1 MPYEVPV
8 KSGAIVVFMT
18 EKAYRS
24 NSETYGGSGEFSY
37 KVRMGVGSLSLVAEE
52 REFVYLHPIPVVS
65 AFLMTAL
72 LLCCLARCCCRKGSD
87 LDLDSNLEK

>member
-37 KVRMGVGSLSLVAEE
+37 KVRMGVGSL
-52 REFVYLHPIPVVS
+52 
-65 AFLMTAL
+65 
-72 LLCCLARCCCRKGSD
+72 
-87 LDLDSNLEK
+87 